1 MDPASDASAPG
12 PDSRR
17 LDQSLQAALDQR
29 QQDGLRR
36 SLRDITTQGRYARVG
51 DGPPQLNLAGN
62 DYLALSEHPQLIR
75 AAVDA
80 THTHGTGSGASRL
93 VCGTTPLHTQCERR
107 FAAFKHTSAA
117 LLFPTGYAANLGLLG
132 ALARPGDLVIQ
143 DRLNHASL
151 IDAAQ
156 GTRATVRT
164 VAHGTQGHAK
174 AARLLAEHH
183 AAAPQGRRLL
193 VSDAVF
199 SMDGDTAD
207 LPQLL
212 NLCDAHD
219 AWLILDDAHA
229 TGVLGPTGAGLA
241 QAAGVH
247 THPRLLATVST
258 GSKALGGLGGIVAA
272 SQLVI
277 DTLVNHA
284 RTLIYTTAPPPAQ
297 VAALTAALD
306 VVAAE
311 PHRREQLRDHAHTL
325 RVALTARGWPGLD
338 AGKHPTPIIP
348 LQVGSA
354 QAAQALAHRLEQA
367 GILAVAIRP
376 PTVPPGTARV
386 RLSLRCDLT
395 HADLAQVI
403 DAVGQA

>member
-1 MDPASDASAPG
+1 M
-12 PDSRR
+12 
-17 LDQSLQAALDQR
+17 
-29 QQDGLRR
+29 
-36 SLRDITTQGRYARVG
+36 
-51 DGPPQLNLAGN
+51 
-62 DYLALSEHPQLIR
+62 
-75 AAVDA
+75 
-80 THTHGTGSGASRL
+80 
-93 VCGTTPLHTQCERR
+93 CGTTPLHTQCERR
-107 FAAFKHTSAA
+107 FAAFKHTQAA

-132 ALARPGDLVIQ
+132 ALARPGDLVVQ

-164 VAHGTQGHAK
+164 VAHGTEGHAK

-183 AAAPQGRRLL
+183 TAEPHARRLL
-193 VSDAVF
+193 VNDSVF

-207 LPQLL
+207 LGQLL

-229 TGVLGPTGAGLA
+229 TGVLGSTGAGLA
-241 QAAGVH
+241 QAAGLH

-258 GSKALGGLGGIVAA
+258 GSKALGGLGGVVAA
-272 SQLVI
+272 SQAVI

-311 PHRREQLRDHAHTL
+311 PQRREQLRSNALAL
-325 RVALTARGWPGLD
+325 RAALTKHGWAGLD
-338 AGKHPTPIIP
+338 AGEHPTAILP
-348 LQVGSA
+348 LHVGSA
-354 QAAQALAHRLEQA
+354 KAALALAQRLEDA

-395 HADLAQVI
+395 HADLTQVI
-403 DAVGQA
+403 DAVGRA